1 MSSIYFILMVQHKLF
16 SDLSR
21 YIFKYFSKIVFFSEY
36 RVRECRVYVLSLPE
50 SIKANSIAIH
60 TRTPGRCALSRC
72 TMGLT
77 GVACVLLTWR
87 EPVRVTPFFSLHRS
101 FFFHSP
107 FHSSLPLADLGD
119 YSQVWRHARRRDR
132 QYARVCVWAHAC
144 PRCVPATKAIKSFS
158 RIRAKNQKSHSVTSN
173 DTPTQDLYYA
183 ARNNAFRFQA
193 SRIINS

>member
-1 MSSIYFILMVQHKLF
+1 MSSIYFNGPTKLF

-132 QYARVCVWAHAC
+132 QYARVCGPTRAPGVYLLRKLSNLFLEFAQ
-144 PRCVPATKAIKSFS
+144 RIKSLIPS
-158 RIRAKNQKSHSVTSN
+158 RLMIPRRKIYITRHVI
-173 DTPTQDLYYA
+173 TPS
-183 ARNNAFRFQA
+183 AFKHRV
-193 SRIINS
+193 S